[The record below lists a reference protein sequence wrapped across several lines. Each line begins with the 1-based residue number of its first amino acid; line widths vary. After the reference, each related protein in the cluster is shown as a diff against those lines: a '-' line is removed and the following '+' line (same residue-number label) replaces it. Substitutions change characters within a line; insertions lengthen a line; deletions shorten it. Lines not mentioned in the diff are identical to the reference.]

1 MAGKINRIY
10 TRTGD
15 KGDTGI
21 LGGQRLS
28 KGHLKVEAYGAVDE
42 LNSCMGQARALI
54 LQDPGLPREDRL
66 ILNELLTG
74 LQNQVFCISSRLA
87 APPDSP
93 YHQDPRIQITEEKV
107 RFLEEK
113 IDYFQKPLP
122 TLKGFILPGASPAEA
137 SVHICRTVC
146 RRAERCIVR
155 LREIETVDASLVKYI
170 NRLGDFF
177 FALARHTAWIA
188 GKTEELWKKG

>member
-15 KGDTGI
+15 KGETSI
-21 LGGQRLS
+21 LGGKRLS

-42 LNSCMGQARALI
+42 LISCMGSARALI
-54 LQDPGLPREDRL
+54 LDDPGLPREDRR
-66 ILNELLTG
+66 ILNELLLK

-87 APPDSP
+87 APPESP
-93 YHQDPRIQITEEKV
+93 HHQDPRLQITREKI

-122 TLKGFILPGASPAEA
+122 TLQGFILSGASQAEA
-137 SVHICRTVC
+137 SVHLCRTVC

-155 LREIETVDASLVKYI
+155 LLEIETVEASLLQYI
-170 NRLGDFF
+170 NRLSDFF

-188 GKTEELWKKG
+188 GKTEEPWKIG